1 MNYTERAKQLG
12 FSAAAVMD
20 TKNLVFKP
28 EYRVFCEENRCGNYD
43 SNTAC
48 PSESGRVDEM
58 YDKAFSYIKTLV
70 LQTTQSNDKDYK
82 KENIVNNRL
91 TVSLAEE
98 MKKEGISDL
107 LIMTAGPYRHH
118 SCMSAYCVDAQEIAD
133 AVGMT
138 CWGKDGKVRY
148 FSQVLFHDT
157 GK

>member
-43 SNTAC
+43 RNPAC
-48 PSESGRVDEM
+48 PPESGSV
-58 YDKAFSYIKTLV
+58 
-70 LQTTQSNDKDYK
+70 
-82 KENIVNNRL
+82 
-91 TVSLAEE
+91 EE
-98 MKKEGISDL
+98 MKKEGKSDL

-118 SCMSAYCVDAQEIAD
+118 SCMSAYCVDAQEMAD
-133 AVGMT
+133 ATGMT